1 MLRHSPLPGTSRSI
15 ELRSVHNYQYT
26 RVTRVCLKT
35 SPSNQSMSQ
44 DLPEYPEYVS
54 RPTRVTRVCLKTSP
68 SNQNGKSGVI
78 QNRYRNHT
86 PNENLISFPL
96 KHSNSI
102 CSPTR
107 ASYTYQAQRSN
118 NETHNSNNR
127 LSWPIFPS
135 HNEENTSS
143 RQQRTSEQPISED
156 NEIKTVERARRDS
169 QKSQAGALERVLC
182 PNDARVMERANQIVI
197 RWEHNDMVVKRG
209 TPGLKMYLT
218 LSRKNK
224 SFRPRERGKKG
235 LKNLQ
240 SVKTLAGRTQSN
252 QQLSGVGGK
261 ARKQPLTV
269 TAQFQQSLQSLMD
282 TLNQANP
289 FFIRCIKSNGNKAT
303 PLLFL
308 SSSPV
313 PQLLSCSVARLLFR
327 SSSPVPQ
334 LLSCSVAR
342 LLFRSS
348 SLVP

>member
-1 MLRHSPLPGTSRSI
+1 MH
-15 ELRSVHNYQYT
+15 
-26 RVTRVCLKT
+26 
-35 SPSNQSMSQ
+35 
-44 DLPEYPEYVS
+44 
-54 RPTRVTRVCLKTSP
+54 
-68 SNQNGKSGVI
+68 GVAVDVP
-78 QNRYRNHT
+78 RG
-86 PNENLISFPL
+86 FPL

-156 NEIKTVERARRDS
+156 SEIRTTTAAVERVRRDS

-197 RWEHNDMVVKRG
+197 GDHEVGVRNRLLIDAIDAIDAYDQNIFMLLVWMLVTIIYDPDLSFACFLHYLMYSNSCPDHFILILFLLVTAK
-209 TPGLKMYLT
+209 TLFNLPCTAGLLG
-218 LSRKNK
+218 LKNK

-289 FFIRCIKSNGNKAT
+289 FFIRCIKSNGNKA
-303 PLLFL
+303 
-308 SSSPV
+308 SCVSSP
-313 PQLLSCSVARLLFR
+313 
-327 SSSPVPQ
+327 SPV
-334 LLSCSVAR
+334 S
-342 LLFRSS
+342 
-348 SLVP
+348 

>member
-1 MLRHSPLPGTSRSI
+1 
-15 ELRSVHNYQYT
+15 
-26 RVTRVCLKT
+26 
-35 SPSNQSMSQ
+35 MSQ
-44 DLPEYPEYVS
+44 DLPEYPEYFS

-86 PNENLISFPL
+86 PNENLIRSFVSAYEYIIWSGNFSKPSASTKEAMGLLYFLRKIFPL

-156 NEIKTVERARRDS
+156 NEIKMVERARRDS

-197 RWEHNDMVVKRG
+197 
-209 TPGLKMYLT
+209 TCPGLRPP
-218 LSRKNK
+218 SVAQR
-224 SFRPRERGKKG
+224 RPRGGNR
-235 LKNLQ
+235 LPTVAYDQ
-240 SVKTLAGRTQSN
+240 SIFTLLVSKLVTIIYDPD
-252 QQLSGVGGK
+252 LS
-261 ARKQPLTV
+261 
-269 TAQFQQSLQSLMD
+269 F
-282 TLNQANP
+282 
-289 FFIRCIKSNGNKAT
+289 GNA
-303 PLLFL
+303 FL
-308 SSSPV
+308 G
-313 PQLLSCSVARLLFR
+313 QTK
-327 SSSPVPQ
+327 
-334 LLSCSVAR
+334 
-342 LLFRSS
+342 
-348 SLVP
+348 